1 MARTFSGKRPQN
13 LKHTLHTFFSYLGKH
28 KILLVL
34 VGIFAAVSASAN
46 LLGSY
51 MIRPVVNQIVENH
64 SLTALLFNV
73 MVTAGI
79 YALGA
84 LSTLGYTQLMVRAAQ
99 KILFDI
105 RRDLYNH
112 LQKLPLR
119 FFDSQKKG
127 DIMSLF
133 TNDVDTISDALNNSF
148 AMLIQSFIQL
158 VGTLL
163 LLFLLNWRLS
173 FLVVLGY
180 IIMFAY
186 IKYSGT
192 RSKFYYRRQQEH
204 LGELDGYIEEM
215 VAGQKVVK
223 VFNHEEEN
231 LKEFIRRNENLQKAG
246 ISAQTFAGTMIPAV
260 VSISYV
266 IYAIISILGGL
277 MVIRGLSD
285 VGSLAS
291 YLVLVRQSAMPINQ
305 FTQQGNFLLAALAGA
320 ERIFSAMEEP
330 AESDEGTVELVRVRP
345 DENGALI
352 PCKENTGHWAWKDTS
367 APNLPLKLLQGDV
380 RFDHAAFGYEPERTI
395 LHDIS
400 LYAKPGQKI
409 AFVGSTGA
417 GKTTITNLINRFY
430 DINSGKITYD
440 GIDIQKIKK
449 QDLRRS
455 LGIVLQDTH
464 LFTGTIA
471 DNIRFGKLDA
481 TMEEIQKAARIANAD
496 SFIRRLPHGY
506 NTMVT
511 GDGGNLSQGQRQLLA
526 IARTAIADPPVLIL
540 DEATSS
546 IDTRTESL
554 IEKGMDQLMKG
565 RTVFVIA
572 HRLSTV
578 RNANAIMV
586 LEHGKIIERGTHEE
600 LLEMKGEY
608 YQLYNGMFE
617 LS

>member
-246 ISAQTFAGTMIPAV
+246 TSAQTFAGTMIPAV

-367 APNLPLKLLQGDV
+367 APNLPLKLLRGDV

-496 SFIRRLPHGY
+496 SFIRRLPQEY

-526 IARTAIADPPVLIL
+526 IAQTAIADPPVLIL

>member
-330 AESDEGTVELVRVRP
+330 AGV
-345 DENGALI
+345 AM
-352 PCKENTGHWAWKDTS
+352 KE
-367 APNLPLKLLQGDV
+367 
-380 RFDHAAFGYEPERTI
+380 R
-395 LHDIS
+395 
-400 LYAKPGQKI
+400 
-409 AFVGSTGA
+409 
-417 GKTTITNLINRFY
+417 
-430 DINSGKITYD
+430 
-440 GIDIQKIKK
+440 
-449 QDLRRS
+449 
-455 LGIVLQDTH
+455 
-464 LFTGTIA
+464 
-471 DNIRFGKLDA
+471 
-481 TMEEIQKAARIANAD
+481 
-496 SFIRRLPHGY
+496 
-506 NTMVT
+506 
-511 GDGGNLSQGQRQLLA
+511 
-526 IARTAIADPPVLIL
+526 
-540 DEATSS
+540 
-546 IDTRTESL
+546 
-554 IEKGMDQLMKG
+554 
-565 RTVFVIA
+565 
-572 HRLSTV
+572 
-578 RNANAIMV
+578 
-586 LEHGKIIERGTHEE
+586 
-600 LLEMKGEY
+600 
-608 YQLYNGMFE
+608 
-617 LS
+617 